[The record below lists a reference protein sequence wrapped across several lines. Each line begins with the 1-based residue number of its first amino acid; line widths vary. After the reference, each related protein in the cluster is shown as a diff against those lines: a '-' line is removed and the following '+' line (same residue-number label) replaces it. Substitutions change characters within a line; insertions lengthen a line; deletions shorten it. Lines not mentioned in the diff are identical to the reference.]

1 LSIVSRFRLDD
12 AVRLVVSGWGKL
24 VQLICSWNPKRI
36 FLVLFLSAIALSVA
50 LQGLVGVRILSPEWQ
65 LAIETLLFSGI
76 ALVLFLVLRRY
87 ERMRTDAL
95 ASLKIALRAQA
106 AQARAQAEIFAHML
120 DGFGLHEIICDAAGQ
135 PIDYRFLQVNPAF
148 EQLTGL
154 RAADIVGKTARQ
166 VLPTLEPSWIEI
178 YGKVALGDGPAH
190 FEQYSQPLDR
200 YYEVTA
206 FSPERGKF
214 VTFFDDITT
223 RRHAED
229 ALREREERFR
239 RIFDQ
244 GPLGIAL
251 TDLQTRLMDVN
262 PTMCEMLGYT
272 ADELR
277 GRSFVDLTHPDDI
290 AANMET
296 WNRFVR
302 GEIGSYRLEK
312 RYLRKDGSILWAIL
326 QSTAIRDRAG
336 NVLYMLSM
344 IQDITPQ
351 KKSLLE
357 LAENEERFRVISD
370 LTSDYAYTLEISE
383 HGRIERVWNFGPLT
397 RITGYTEAEL
407 DALGGWQA
415 LVHPDDLAA
424 TQASMHRVLQG
435 HSDASEYRIITR
447 ERAVRWVREY
457 IRPLRDESSG
467 RVTKLF
473 GAIQDITER
482 KRVEQAEREQRQLAE
497 ALRDTAALLNSTL
510 HLDRVIGR
518 ALANLGRIIPHQ
530 AANIMLISGDTARV
544 VGSHG
549 YESRIANL
557 ELDLRQMRIMRQAV
571 RQERPVLIQD
581 TQADPDWVNLPESSW
596 VRSHICAPI
605 RLRKEIVG
613 LLNIDSPIANF
624 FTEAALGRLQ
634 AFTDQLAIAIDNAR
648 LLEATQHHAAQLEI
662 VYEAGLALNR
672 VLEPQVQIENL
683 LTNAKR
689 VVDAQRAEFFTL
701 NAQAQRLE
709 YHLSCGYDESVNHR
723 AREELVFSFDDVQQ
737 PAVQAILTQKTI
749 YLANTQTN
757 PHWIPLDPSLR
768 SGIWIPIR
776 RQNALRG
783 VLGVLADRVNAFTRA
798 DEQLLELLAN
808 QAAVSMDNGEL
819 LAETHRRLRA
829 LDAINTIST
838 ALRAANTQ
846 QEIAQSVL
854 EGTLAV
860 LNARDGQIAFYSD
873 DKKNLRVSAARGW
886 FAHTPAIAP
895 ADDGIAG
902 SVLRTNQTYLVRD
915 FRSDPST
922 SEMARDAIPE
932 NYSGAI
938 LPVQNIQ
945 EPIGVLAIA
954 VPHPRTLE
962 PQEISLLTTLAEIA
976 GNAIARAMSHEQLER
991 RVRQLAAL
999 RAIDVAIT
1007 ASTDLQV
1014 TLEVLLAQTL
1024 AQLDMDAGAVL
1035 TFHPTLQTLEYA
1047 AGRGFYTSALKY
1059 TRLRLGQGY
1068 AGRVALQR
1076 QVIVVP
1082 DLNNNLD
1089 GLAQAT
1095 YLKDENFVSYA
1106 AVPLVAQGTLRGV
1119 LELFKRTPLH
1129 ADAEWLDFVQAI
1141 GAQAAISIDNAEL
1154 FRNLQ
1159 VKNLELALAYD
1170 ETIEGWS
1177 RALDLRD
1184 KETEGH
1190 TRRVT
1195 QMTEQLARAMGVPE
1209 DELVHIRRGSLL
1221 HDIGKMGIP
1230 DHILYKPD
1238 KLTDAEWKVMRTHP
1252 QLAFDMLVPIAYLRP
1267 ALDIPYCHHE
1277 RWDGT
1282 GYPRQLKG
1290 KEIPLAARI
1299 FAVVDSWDALRS
1311 DRPYRKGWT
1320 DAQVRAYIQEQA
1332 GKAFDP
1338 EIVKIFLQLI

>member
-1 LSIVSRFRLDD
+1 VLAKSYS
-12 AVRLVVSGWGKL
+12 S
-24 VQLICSWNPKRI
+24 SKRI
-36 FLVLFLSAIALSVA
+36 CLSLFLFAIALS
-50 LQGLVGVRILSPEWQ
+50 LLLPSFSDFRILSWEWRLLLQ
-65 LAIETLLFSGI
+65 VGLFSAATLI
-76 ALVLFLVLRRY
+76 LFQ
-87 ERMRTDAL
+87 
-95 ASLKIALRAQA
+95 ILRASEHAHASTRA
-106 AQARAQAEIFAHML
+106 ALEMSLHAQAEIFAHML
-120 DGFGLHEIICDAAGQ
+120 NGFALHEIICDAAGQ

-148 EQLTGL
+148 ERLTGL

-166 VLPTLEPSWIEI
+166 VLPTLEASWIEV
-178 YGKVALGDGPAH
+178 YGKVALGGGPAH
-190 FEQYSQPLDR
+190 FEQYSQPLER
-200 YYEVTA
+200 YFEVTA

-214 VTFFDDITT
+214 VALFDDVTT

-251 TDLQTRLMDVN
+251 TDLQTRLIDVN

-272 ADELR
+272 AEELR

-326 QSTAIRDRAG
+326 QSAAVRDRAG

-370 LTSDYAYTLEISE
+370 LTSDYAYALEISAS
-383 HGRIERVWNFGPLT
+383 GQMQRVWNFGPLT

-407 DALGGWQA
+407 DAHGGWQA
-415 LVHPDDLAA
+415 LVHPDDIAA
-424 TQASMHRVLQG
+424 AQASMRRVLEG
-435 HSDASEYRIITR
+435 YSDASEYRIITR

-457 IRPLRDESSG
+457 IRPMRDEASG

-482 KRVEQAEREQRQLAE
+482 KRVEHAEREQRRLAE
-497 ALRDTAALLNSTL
+497 VLRDTAALLNSTL
-510 HLDRVIGR
+510 RLDRVIAR
-518 ALANLGRIIPHQ
+518 ALANLGRIVPHH
-530 AANIMLISGDTARV
+530 AANIMLISGDMARV

-549 YESRIANL
+549 YATFTSESSIANL

-571 RQERPVLIQD
+571 RQERPILIKD
-581 TQADPDWVNLPESSW
+581 TRTDPDWVNLPQSSW
-596 VRSHICAPI
+596 IRSHICAPI
-605 RLRKEIVG
+605 RLRKEIIG
-613 LLNIDSPIANF
+613 LLNLDSPTPNF
-624 FTEAALGRLQ
+624 FTEAAVGRLQ

-648 LLEATQHHAAQLEI
+648 LLEETRRRAEQLEI
-662 VYEAGLALNR
+662 LYEAGLALTR
-672 VLEPQVQIENL
+672 VLEPQAQIENL
-683 LTNAKR
+683 LTNAMR
-689 VVDAQRAEFFTL
+689 VVEAQRAEFFTL
-701 NAQAQRLE
+701 NAQAQRLD
-709 YHLSCGYDESVNHR
+709 YHLSCGYDESVNCR
-723 AREELVFSFDDVQQ
+723 AREELAFSFDDVQQ

-749 YLANTQTN
+749 HLADTQTN
-757 PHWIPLDPSLR
+757 PHWIALDPSLR

-776 RQNALRG
+776 RQKALRG
-783 VLGVLADRVNAFTRA
+783 VLGVLANRVNAFTRA

-808 QAAVSMDNGEL
+808 QAAVSIDNGEL
-819 LAETHRRLRA
+819 LAETHHRLRE

-846 QEIAQSVL
+846 QEIAQCVL

-860 LNARDGQIAFYSD
+860 LNAHDGQIAFYAD
-873 DKKNLRVSAARGW
+873 DKKSLRVTAARGW
-886 FAHTPAIAP
+886 FVNTPAVAP

-902 SVLRTNQTYLVRD
+902 LVLRTNQTYRVRD
-915 FRSDPST
+915 FRTDPNT
-922 SEMARDAIPE
+922 SELARNAIPE

-954 VPHPRTLE
+954 VPHPRALE

-991 RVRQLAAL
+991 RLHQLAAL

-1024 AQLDMDAGAVL
+1024 AQLEMDAGAVL
-1035 TFHPTLQTLEYA
+1035 TFHPALQTLEYA
-1047 AGRGFYTSALKY
+1047 AGRGFYTTALQH

-1095 YLKDENFVSYA
+1095 YLKDENFVSYV

-1159 VKNLELALAYD
+1159 TKNLELALAYD

-1209 DELVHIRRGSLL
+1209 EELVHIRRGSLL

-1230 DHILYKPD
+1230 DHILYKPG
-1238 KLTDAEWKVMRTHP
+1238 KLTEEEWAVMRTHP
-1252 QLAFDMLVPIAYLRP
+1252 QLAFDMLAPIAYLRP

-1290 KEIPLAARI
+1290 TEIPLAARI

-1311 DRPYRKGWT
+1311 DRPYRKGWE
-1320 DAQVRAYIQEQA
+1320 DAQVRAYLQEQA

-1338 EIVKIFLQLI
+1338 EVVKIFLQLI